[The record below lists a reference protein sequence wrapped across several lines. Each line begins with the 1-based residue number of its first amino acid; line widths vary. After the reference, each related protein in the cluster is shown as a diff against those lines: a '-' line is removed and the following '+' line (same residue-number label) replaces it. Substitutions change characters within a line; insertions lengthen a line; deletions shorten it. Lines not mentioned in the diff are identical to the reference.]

1 MGINFITYYL
11 VAIIQ
16 IDLKV
21 FVIDSNVPK
30 YCYHIKCLCY
40 PFCVDFYI
48 ICLDDTI
55 FCKRAILK

>member
-1 MGINFITYYL
+1 MGINFMTYYL
-11 VAIIQ
+11 VVIIQ

-21 FVIDSNVPK
+21 KFSQVLLSYKILMLS
-30 YCYHIKCLCY
+30 ILC
-40 PFCVDFYI
+40 CFYI